1 MPPVDE
7 PIFSPYIARIRP
19 GLETALH
26 EDLFSKFS
34 AVPAQSRPWYGVGLG
49 LAGSPPAG
57 KSLGV
62 LIVPPTHIVIAHV
75 VDLPQVS
82 NGVVHGTPSAKEW
95 WIETNDKKTLKIGAE
110 STTPFEQAKD
120 SLHSLLPELD
130 RFLHSKKVRN
140 PYVQLV
146 LAFPDSWNLAGIQDI
161 PIGPHNRGP
170 ITIVK
175 VCEVAQAVLS
185 AAQDQKLDAS
195 IFREW
200 IKTLLPAEDDGIF
213 SGTWMDPS
221 PQLRRGPRSEQ
232 PPVVPPAIET
242 TPEPQEVITLRHQ
255 DEWSFDERS
264 ARGPTEF
271 ATEAITL
278 PQKDDTLFDQEEEAP
293 LRKRRRPVRKLAVA
307 GGAALVILLVALAG
321 YEIAM
326 YFKPQFPLTPYWQQ
340 TPEQQ
345 PTETPPLEVPP
356 VAGSPTAEPSP
367 SSARSTAPAT
377 DARTPPE
384 APLSPSPE
392 EKTLPQS
399 DPRRPPSPAP
409 NEITSHFPSSGGGTP
424 DQPLPEK
431 PAPPGTYETIRPTAA
446 LTQPRESAPVVD
458 KIQSRTK
465 LKVVGS
471 EGNWLI
477 VQSRT
482 RNATV
487 YVRRDDAM
495 MISDPTMQPKS
506 LERAERRWKE
516 IELKIR
522 EAILKKGVPNI
533 TVTFIG
539 DTAYLRG
546 TVQNTQQSDAAELAA
561 KTIPEVRYVH
571 NGIWISR

>member
-26 EDLFSKFS
+26 KDLFSKFS
-34 AVPAQSRPWYGVGLG
+34 AVPPQLRPWYGVGLG
-49 LAGSPPAG
+49 LVGGSSAG
-57 KSLGV
+57 KALSV

-75 VDLPQVS
+75 VDLPQIS
-82 NGVVHGTPSAKEW
+82 DGVVHGTPSAKEW

-110 STTPFEQAKD
+110 SATPFEQAKD

-146 LAFPDSWNLAGIQDI
+146 LAFPDPWSLAGIEDI
-161 PIGPHNRGP
+161 PIGPHNRGA

-175 VCEVAQAVLS
+175 VSEVAQAALS
-185 AAQDQKLDAS
+185 AAQDQKLDAPV
-195 IFREW
+195 FREW
-200 IKTLLPAEDDGIF
+200 IKTLLRVEDDGIF

-221 PQLRRGPRSEQ
+221 PQLRGAPRSEQ
-232 PPVVPPAIET
+232 PTVVSPTIAT
-242 TPEPQEVITLRHQ
+242 APEPQEVITLRHQ
-255 DEWSFDERS
+255 DEWSFDDRS
-264 ARGPTEF
+264 VRGPTEF
-271 ATEAITL
+271 TTEAIAL
-278 PQKDDTLFDQEEEAP
+278 PQKDDTLFPQGEQAP
-293 LRKRRRPVRKLAVA
+293 LRKRKRPVLRLAVA
-307 GGAALVILLVALAG
+307 GGAALVLLLVALAG

-340 TPEQQ
+340 TPEQR
-345 PTETPPLEVPP
+345 PAESPAPGLPPA
-356 VAGSPTAEPSP
+356 AGSQTTEPSP
-367 SSARSTAPAT
+367 SAERSAVPTT
-377 DARTPPE
+377 DVRTLPK
-384 APLSPSPE
+384 APLSPPPE
-392 EKTLPQS
+392 ERPLPQS
-399 DPRRPPSPAP
+399 DPRRPTSPAS
-409 NEITSHFPSSGGGTP
+409 NEITSRLPRSSGGTL
-424 DQPLPEK
+424 DQPLPRK
-431 PAPPGTYETIRPTAA
+431 AAPPGTYETVRPTAA

-471 EGNWLI
+471 EGDWLI

-482 RNATV
+482 RNTTV

-495 MISDPTMQPKS
+495 MISDPAMQPKS
-506 LERAERRWKE
+506 LERAERHWKE